1 MGKKKYGGT
10 IKNWQVH
17 NLSFTKKQ
25 IESIYPNQKLKPQVI
40 SGTVV
45 YDPIGRW
52 KKGDHMKTSLIV
64 KIDRDKGTVETKN
77 TIYKLTG
84 KEGTD
89 IFKDIGN
96 DILKV
101 FY

>member
-1 MGKKKYGGT
+1 MEKRDGGT

-25 IESIYPNQKLKPQVI
+25 LEAVYPGMNLKPQVVT
-40 SGTVV
+40 GTVV
-45 YDPIGRW
+45 HDPAGRW
-52 KKGDHMKTSLIV
+52 EPGHHMRSSLIV
-64 KIDRDKGTVETKN
+64 QIDRKNKILETKN
-77 TIYKLTG
+77 TIYKLAG

-89 IFKDIGN
+89 MFKDSG
-96 DILKV
+96 DAVLKL